1 MLKKGSSPGL
11 AERGPPWHLYGNL
24 SPVLAFWSP
33 RFGWC
38 SFLRLPRPRDG
49 GHPAIE
55 CRIISGDGF
64 RPPVQFVISRLRA
77 RSSRVVRLI
86 PPGLINPRLATL
98 RAWRFDQV
106 HGEISVVQLGDEVG
120 GDCLPGAGFGAP
132 DPIVVSTIL
141 HTGNVTF
148 VGHHRA

>member
-1 MLKKGSSPGL
+1 LDGAAFSAFPGRVTVVTQRL
-11 AERGPPWHLYGNL
+11 NAESYR
-24 SPVLAFWSP
+24 VMAF
-33 RFGWC
+33 
-38 SFLRLPRPRDG
+38 
-49 GHPAIE
+49 E
-55 CRIISGDGF
+55 
-64 RPPVQFVISRLRA
+64 PPVQFVISRLRA
-77 RSSRVVRLI
+77 RSSRVVRLV
-86 PPGLINPRLATL
+86 PPGLIYPRLATL